1 MIGAIWFLLFIFT
14 FDLGKI
20 MHNAWVINSCRF
32 LFRWRKP
39 AHLRVFEVS
48 TIYIYIYTHDDDDD

>member
-1 MIGAIWFLLFIFT
+1 
-14 FDLGKI
+14 
-20 MHNAWVINSCRF
+20 MHNAWVINSCHF

-48 TIYIYIYTHDDDDD
+48 TIYIYTHDDDDDDDDD